1 MDISTI
7 VNPWWAWFT
16 DQLALISNNWV
27 LFATFGA
34 AAGFLVA
41 ANAVIRE
48 GQTRAHR
55 DELRVI
61 RNELSGLNERLNAL
75 EARERRRIAQSL
87 QSSAH
92 NRMDTEAAHFS
103 GEKKIPVAPK

>member
-7 VNPWWAWFT
+7 VNSWWAWLT
-16 DQLALISNNWV
+16 DQLALISNNWIM
-27 LFATFGA
+27 LATFGA
-34 AAGFLVA
+34 AVGFLLA
-41 ANAVIRE
+41 ANAVIRG

-75 EARERRRIAQSL
+75 EALERRRIGQSL
-87 QSSAH
+87 HRPAH